1 MGEGWV
7 EGRPDMVFA
16 FFCFFFVGFWAG
28 EICPDI
34 WIHMVCFVWDT
45 HAGGLAWGIRGFIT
59 ARGDN
64 VFCDSAW

>member
-1 MGEGWV
+1 
-7 EGRPDMVFA
+7 MVFA

-45 HAGGLAWGIRGFIT
+45 HAGGLAWEIRGGKGIYYRQGGIMFFATLLGENI
-59 ARGDN
+59 
-64 VFCDSAW
+64 